1 MIRGHKHLHECA
13 FIGDDSS
20 EEIDELMEAIREG
33 NTLKDG
39 TKSEPKTD
47 DAPINRP
54 NEMKR
59 HRPDVKFHDPSHP
72 ITTHKNHTLDSQI
85 ADDPDEIDRKQ
96 MAILL
101 AQLSEKTKKVKET
114 WEEHIHT
121 YRNQSVNEKE
131 ATNLKFAND
140 ALQRLRIRDRPKLN
154 QTSGVPVP
162 KILTSEE
169 IFEQTLN
176 LIETKGASGRK
187 ILERLIDKYN
197 LTNNLK
203 DKDTADLKLILD
215 NAVLNH
221 TMEKSMTNISAQ
233 NIPIKKQDVSKM
245 AKNEKME
252 GILEK
257 LVRKKRDIVLKL
269 AKTLNEQDEEKDAAF
284 EEVSF
289 PINRNIS
296 VFSCAIGH

>member
-33 NTLKDG
+33 NTQKDG
-39 TKSEPKTD
+39 TKPEPKID

-59 HRPDVKFHDPSHP
+59 HRPDVKFHDPNHP

-114 WEEHIHT
+114 WEEHIHK

-140 ALQRLRIRDRPKLN
+140 AQQRLRIRDRPKLN
-154 QTSGVPVP
+154 QTSGVPAP
-162 KILTSEE
+162 KMLTSEE

-233 NIPIKKQDVSKM
+233 NIPIEKQDVSKM
-245 AKNEKME
+245 AKLEKVE

-289 PINRNIS
+289 PMK
-296 VFSCAIGH
+296 